1 MSKQSAFHN
10 LYTRFEYN
18 QSKSP
23 VDILKGTK
31 NLIVHSS
38 TYNSYSRD
46 YTNLTQTST
55 FKSPEIEEYPIL
67 KNTTFIPLRCQ
78 TATTRNPTKPPIK
91 KLLLQLNDNPSTSNT
106 RNKHNNNKN
115 GICFITETESKRRCQ
130 TARNERRKYHLN
142 TNHTHTLK
150 YKEDIFSLLDILFK
164 DDKYEHLYYDESVI
178 FHNEEHYITY
188 IEQTVEQFKKNK
200 NENHC
205 YHLDKTYFNT
215 TDEYVNNNEHNNNN
229 INSLLTSSKL
239 SLHSMTINF
248 INLTDKTKP
257 PITFSIPFALLPV
270 FYYKNFQ
277 NIKYILLSLIQFS
290 STYDSITLNEDEF
303 YNLLINSIE
312 FNNKPITNEKKSI
325 KFLKMNTKIPNNN
338 NINNKAY
345 GNLYSKK
352 MKITQTYHKTKLLNQ
367 QHHQHQQWKYLNTL
381 TNYWI
386 AGEYLYKI
394 EIKVPEI
401 TVNVRN
407 KQITKYIDAELLLF
421 LLEHNFVNWDFYI
434 IHYLFSIKY
443 FRTLIVSILSKHNNN
458 TTHFKDINHIRLSH
472 IKTNCLSLKE
482 NTYYFYYTFNHLK
495 NYLCV
500 IHSYS
505 IIILDKR
512 VIPKREHI
520 FKLAL
525 DRMKT
530 ILDISKKETLPQF
543 FQKILTINKTNLNV
557 DLNIDILDD
566 FNPSEYYY
574 YKTNEHNNVKYDEC
588 SLTVN
593 KKESNTHLN
602 KSSKA
607 LLFHTPIHSKKID
620 YMNTNTMSVNNHNN
634 MEEYSIYIHHP
645 YIELIEYIS
654 IKEANENVHN
664 HRGSNVNCIYS
675 DNTEYIHKVIK
686 QDVLEKICNEKEI
699 KNIIKLLVECKL
711 ANGGCTFT
719 YDVGTKQRK
728 ATKKKASVLGNMI
741 QAPKR
746 SSIDSNRTL

>member
-18 QSKSP
+18 KSKSP

-31 NLIVHSS
+31 NLVVHSS

-67 KNTTFIPLRCQ
+67 KNKTFIPLRCQ
-78 TATTRNPTKPPIK
+78 TATSRNSSKHPPIK
-91 KLLLQLNDNPSTSNT
+91 KLLLQMNDYPSTTNT
-106 RNKHNNNKN
+106 RNKYNNNNKDN
-115 GICFITETESKRRCQ
+115 PNDICFITETESKRRCQ
-130 TARNERRKYHLN
+130 TARNERRKYHLS
-142 TNHTHTLK
+142 TNNTHTFK
-150 YKEDIFSLLDILFK
+150 YKEDIFSLLDLLFK
-164 DDKYEHLYYDESVI
+164 DNSYEHLYYDESII
-178 FHNEEHYITY
+178 FHNEKHYITY
-188 IEQTVEQFKKNK
+188 IENTVDHFKRSK
-200 NENHC
+200 NENQC
-205 YHLDKTYFNT
+205 YHLDKTYFNM
-215 TDEYVNNNEHNNNN
+215 TDEYVNNEHNMNNPL
-229 INSLLTSSKL
+229 STLSKL

-290 STYDSITLNEDEF
+290 STFDSITLNEDEF
-303 YNLLINSIE
+303 YNLLINSTE
-312 FNNKPITNEKKSI
+312 FNNNPITYEKKSI
-325 KFLKMNTKIPNNN
+325 KFLKMNTKIPNN
-338 NINNKAY
+338 AY
-345 GNLYSKK
+345 GSFYSKK
-352 MKITQTYHKTKLLNQ
+352 MKITQTYNKTKLLNQ
-367 QHHQHQQWKYLNTL
+367 QQQHQQWKYLNTL

-386 AGEYLYKI
+386 AGGYLYKI

-401 TVNVRN
+401 TVNVRH

-421 LLEHNFVNWDFYI
+421 LLEHNFVNWDFYV

-458 TTHFKDINHIRLSH
+458 TSHFKDKNNIRLSNT
-472 IKTNCLSLKE
+472 KTNCLSLKE
-482 NTYYFYYTFNHLK
+482 NTYHFYYTFNHMK

-512 VIPKREHI
+512 VIPKREHV

-525 DRMKT
+525 DKMK
-530 ILDISKKETLPQF
+530 IIFDISKKETLTQF

-566 FNPSEYYY
+566 FNPIEYYY
-574 YKTNEHNNVKYDEC
+574 YKTNEHNIKCDDC
-588 SLTVN
+588 SLTLN
-593 KKESNTHLN
+593 KKESNNHLN

-607 LLFHTPIHSKKID
+607 LLFHTPIHSKKGEYI
-620 YMNTNTMSVNNHNN
+620 NTNTNASNVNHSP
-634 MEEYSIYIHHP
+634 EEYSIYIHHP

-654 IKEANENVHN
+654 IKEANENIHN

-675 DNTEYIHKVIK
+675 DNTDYIHKVIK
-686 QDVLEKICNEKEI
+686 QDVLEKICAESEI
-699 KNIIKLLVECKL
+699 KNIIQLLVECKL
-711 ANGGCTFT
+711 SSGGCTFT

-746 SSIDSNRTL
+746 SSVDSNRTL